1 MVGWLVGLIVGLLVR
16 CLVLG
21 LLPLN
26 VINLRSTI
34 KFFFFKSFS
43 LIVCIHRDDAAEFD
57 DGAVDLA
64 GHVDNRE
71 VVVWRKS
78 NKVSHNHKSFWI
90 L

>member
-1 MVGWLVGLIVGLLVR
+1 MSGYGTASIERNQSSQVTLFL
-16 CLVLG
+16 
-21 LLPLN
+21 
-26 VINLRSTI
+26 
-34 KFFFFKSFS
+34 FKSFS
-43 LIVCIHRDDAAEFD
+43 FIVCIHRDDAAEFD

-90 L
+90 LKGRD

>member
-1 MVGWLVGLIVGLLVR
+1 MVGLLVR
-16 CLVLG
+16 CLVTG

-34 KFFFFKSFS
+34 KFLFQSFS
-43 LIVCIHRDDAAEFD
+43 FIVCIHRDDAAEFD